1 MKARGE
7 ILKQVQDDGVITVTR
22 FITVPHKCSAGSPR
36 KKHFPAKTPNK
47 NLLLKVCRS
56 RIRLKDIPKA
66 TELSEK
72 FFLDTSKAMELSAN
86 IFLNIPKTVEL
97 SADRLDDITSMDDLS
112 ADWSDDTSMKAE
124 LSAKRLGDIRKRSE
138 ISAKDF
144 ADSPNRIFGGFGFG

>member
-22 FITVPHKCSAGSPR
+22 FVTVPHKCSAGSPR

-56 RIRLKDIPKA
+56 RIRFKDIPKA
-66 TELSEK
+66 T
-72 FFLDTSKAMELSAN
+72 ELSAN

-97 SADRLDDITSMDDLS
+97 SADRSDDITSMEDLS
-112 ADWSDDTSMKAE
+112 ADRLDDMSMKAV
-124 LSAKRLGDIRKRSE
+124 LSAKRLGDIRKRPE

>member
-36 KKHFPAKTPNK
+36 KKHFPAKNPNK
-47 NLLLKVCRS
+47 NLLLKGCRS
-56 RIRLKDIPKA
+56 RSRSQNIPKA

-72 FFLDTSKAMELSAN
+72 FFLNTPKATDLSAN
-86 IFLNIPKTVEL
+86 IFLNIPKAVELYADRSDDITMMVDL
-97 SADRLDDITSMDDLS
+97 SADR
-112 ADWSDDTSMKAE
+112 SDDTSMKAV

>member
-22 FITVPHKCSAGSPR
+22 FVTVPHKCSAGSPR

-47 NLLLKVCRS
+47 NLLLKVYRS
-56 RIRLKDIPKA
+56 RIRFKDIPKA
-66 TELSEK
+66 SDLSANI
-72 FFLDTSKAMELSAN
+72 FLNTWKATDLSANIFLNTRKATDLSAN
-86 IFLNIPKTVEL
+86 IFLNIPKGAV
-97 SADRLDDITSMDDLS
+97 
-112 ADWSDDTSMKAE
+112 

>member
-22 FITVPHKCSAGSPR
+22 FGISAALALPA

-56 RIRLKDIPKA
+56 RSRLKDIPKA
-66 TELSEK
+66 MDLSANI
-72 FFLDTSKAMELSAN
+72 FLNTRKATDLSAN
-86 IFLNIPKTVEL
+86 IFLNIPKG
-97 SADRLDDITSMDDLS
+97 
-112 ADWSDDTSMKAE
+112 AE

-144 ADSPNRIFGGFGFG
+144 ADNPNRIFGGFGFG

>member
-22 FITVPHKCSAGSPR
+22 FVTVPHKCSAGSPR

-56 RIRLKDIPKA
+56 RIRFQGIPKA
-66 TELSEK
+66 IDLSANI
-72 FFLDTSKAMELSAN
+72 FLDTPKAMDLSAN
-86 IFLNIPKTVEL
+86 IFLNIPK
-97 SADRLDDITSMDDLS
+97 AMDLS
-112 ADWSDDTSMKAE
+112 ANIFLNISKASE
-124 LSAKRLGDIRKRSE
+124 LSAKHLGDIRKRSE

-144 ADSPNRIFGGFGFG
+144 ADSPNCIFGGFGFG

>member
-22 FITVPHKCSAGSPR
+22 FVTVPHKCSAGSPR

-56 RIRLKDIPKA
+56 RIRFKDIPKA
-66 TELSEK
+66 TELSANI
-72 FFLDTSKAMELSAN
+72 FLNTWKAMDLSANMFLNTSKAMDLSAN

-97 SADRLDDITSMDDLS
+97 SADRSDDITTMVDLS
-112 ADWSDDTSMKAE
+112 ADRSDDMSIKAV
-124 LSAKRLGDIRKRSE
+124 LSAKHLGDIRKR
-138 ISAKDF
+138 
-144 ADSPNRIFGGFGFG
+144 